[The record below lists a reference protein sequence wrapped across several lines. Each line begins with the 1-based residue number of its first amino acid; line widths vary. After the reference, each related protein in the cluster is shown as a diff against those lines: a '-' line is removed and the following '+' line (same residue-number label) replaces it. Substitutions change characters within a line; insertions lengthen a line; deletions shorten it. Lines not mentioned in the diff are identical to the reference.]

1 MMNQQLGSEE
11 YLVPHHWF
19 HWWWLTH
26 KKEEPANTH
35 VTTHQLLGGEKRE
48 EALSRVGSGSTLWVP
63 EFSEKSF
70 ELIYIAWATSPI
82 HVYSS
87 KTGPEPFHKFRLQS
101 HRPTDPLCGFSS
113 HTCTQQFSWGRAAK
127 LATDVEEGELQSWHA
142 SFLAHSASFFCPPKV
157 CFFPTS
163 Q

>member
-1 MMNQQLGSEE
+1 MMMNQQLGSEE

-70 ELIYIAWATSPI
+70 ELIYIA
-82 HVYSS
+82 
-87 KTGPEPFHKFRLQS
+87 
-101 HRPTDPLCGFSS
+101 
-113 HTCTQQFSWGRAAK
+113 
-127 LATDVEEGELQSWHA
+127 
-142 SFLAHSASFFCPPKV
+142 
-157 CFFPTS
+157 
-163 Q
+163 